1 MTELVSGARAETL
14 ADSRRGKGA
23 LGLRS
28 AILLLFFG
36 LLFFSLSKVSVL
48 VPAFHV
54 GFNEHWREMIFAPA
68 CLTIVI
74 GTAFVF
80 ADFSF
85 GYLAGF
91 YLFTMMAGF
100 FWLNTFSL
108 LTYDH
113 DAALIS
119 AVASVVLFL
128 LPSLTIRAKIW
139 TFTLSQRL
147 FDRLPE
153 AILLFA
159 VAILLACAFS
169 GVHFVGL
176 DGMIQ
181 YRNELALAHSRAV
194 EYAIGNIN
202 GALIP
207 FAFACF
213 LARKRWF
220 MLATLSVVS
229 LLYYPV
235 TLTKVSLFTAPVL
248 VFMAAISSRF
258 KARTCVIISLLVP
271 LVIGL
276 STVTGLDWVDLTQPR
291 LAVFSFLNFRLFAIP
306 AISLEHYFSFFSDH
320 PLTHFCQISVLK
332 LVIACPYSDQLGV
345 VFANE
350 YHLGNMNASLFATE
364 GIASVGPMFAPIAAL
379 ACGLVIALG
388 NRVSAGLPPRFVL
401 MSAAIIPHL
410 LVNVPLSVAFLS
422 DGLGVL
428 MLLWYLTPRMPPCD
442 LIECG
447 SLKQPH
453 PLNRSP
459 D

>member
-1 MTELVSGARAETL
+1 MTELVGGARAETL
-14 ADSRRGKGA
+14 ADSMRGKG
-23 LGLRS
+23 LRLRS

-36 LLFFSLSKVSVL
+36 LLFFSLSKVPAMV

-113 DAALIS
+113 EAALIS

-139 TFTLSQRL
+139 TFTLSRRL

-153 AILLFA
+153 AILFFA
-159 VAILLACAFS
+159 TAVLLACAFS
-169 GVHFVGL
+169 GAHLVGL
-176 DGMIQ
+176 DGMAQ
-181 YRNELALAHSRAV
+181 YRNELAQAHSRAV

-213 LARKRWF
+213 FARKRWF
-220 MLATLSVVS
+220 MLAALSVVS

-248 VFMAAISSRF
+248 VFMAAISSRIE
-258 KARTCVIISLLVP
+258 ARTCVIISLLVP
-271 LVIGL
+271 LIIGL
-276 STVTGLDWVDLTQPR
+276 SAVTGLDWVDLTQPR
-291 LAVFSFLNFRLFAIP
+291 LGVFSFLNFRLFAIP

-332 LVIACPYSDQLGV
+332 PVIACPYSDQLGV
-345 VFANE
+345 VLANQ
-350 YHLGNMNASLFATE
+350 YHLGSMNASLFATE

-388 NRVSAGLPPRFVL
+388 NKVSAGLPPRFVL

-410 LVNVPLSVAFLS
+410 LINVPLSVALVS
-422 DGLGVL
+422 DGLGML
-428 MLLWYLTPRMPPCD
+428 MLLWYLTPRNYFRAAV
-442 LIECG
+442 
-447 SLKQPH
+447 SLP
-453 PLNRSP
+453 SP
-459 D
+459 TDAAM

>member
-1 MTELVSGARAETL
+1 MTDLVGSDRAETL
-14 ADSRRGKGA
+14 ADSMRGKG

-36 LLFFSLSKVSVL
+36 LLFFSLSKVPALV

-74 GTAFVF
+74 GAAFVF

-113 DAALIS
+113 EAALIS

-153 AILLFA
+153 AILFFA
-159 VAILLACAFS
+159 AAILLACAFS

-176 DGMIQ
+176 DGMAQ
-181 YRNELALAHSRAV
+181 YRNELAQAHSRAV

-213 LARKRWF
+213 FARKRWF
-220 MLATLSVVS
+220 MLAALTTVS

-248 VFMAAISSRF
+248 VFMAIISSRIEA
-258 KARTCVIISLLVP
+258 KTCVIISLLVP
-271 LVIGL
+271 LIIGI
-276 STVTGLDWVDLTQPR
+276 SAVTGLDWVDLTQPR

-332 LVIACPYSDQLGV
+332 PVIACPYSDQLGI

-350 YHLGNMNASLFATE
+350 YHLGSMNASLFATE

-388 NRVSAGLPPRFVL
+388 NKVSAGLPPRFVL

-410 LVNVPLSVAFLS
+410 LINVPLSVAFVS
-422 DGLGVL
+422 DGLGML
-428 MLLWYLTPRMPPCD
+428 MLLWGLTPRCPQMPP
-442 LIECG
+442 IAPKP
-447 SLKQPH
+447 SIY
-453 PLNRSP
+453 
-459 D
+459 

>member
-1 MTELVSGARAETL
+1 MTELVGGARAETI
-14 ADSRRGKGA
+14 AASMRGKGF
-23 LGLRS
+23 GLRS
-28 AILLLFFG
+28 AILLLFFA
-36 LLFFSLSKVSVL
+36 LLFFSLSKVPALV
-48 VPAFHV
+48 VPAFQV
-54 GFNEHWREMIFAPA
+54 GFSEHWREMIFVPA
-68 CLTIVI
+68 CLTLVI
-74 GTAFVF
+74 GAAFVF

-113 DAALIS
+113 EAALIS
-119 AVASVVLFL
+119 AVASIVLFL

-139 TFTLSQRL
+139 TFALPRRL

-153 AILLFA
+153 AILFFA
-159 VAILLACAFS
+159 AAILLACAFS
-169 GVHFVGL
+169 GVHFVGI
-176 DGMIQ
+176 DGMAQ
-181 YRNELALAHSRAV
+181 YRNELARTHSRAV

-213 LARKRWF
+213 LVRKRWF
-220 MLATLSVVS
+220 MLAALSMVS

-248 VFMAAISSRF
+248 VFMAVISSRLE
-258 KARTCVIISLLVP
+258 ARTCVIISLLVP
-271 LVIGL
+271 LLIGL

-291 LAVFSFLNFRLFAIP
+291 LTVFSFLNFRLFAIP

-332 LVIACPYSDQLGV
+332 LVIACRYSDQLGI

-364 GIASVGPMFAPIAAL
+364 GIASVGPMLAPIAAL
-379 ACGLVIALG
+379 VCGLLIALG
-388 NRVSAGLPPRFVL
+388 NKVSAGLPPHFIL

-422 DGLGVL
+422 NGLGVL
-428 MLLWYLTPRMPPCD
+428 MLLWCLTPRNYFSR
-442 LIECG
+442 G
-447 SLKQPH
+447 SA
-453 PLNRSP
+453 
-459 D
+459 